1 METFTKNRTK
11 YKEIKNIVDENSNCK
26 YHEWLEFEK
35 VLDKPGKQGVV
46 GLFQIKNTKQQII
59 FKISQYINYLVFH
72 ELQVMNGLNKISS
85 YCPHFCK
92 SLGMINCEIDAKY
105 RKNNENPFLIE
116 NKYPIMKDILLSEY
130 IDDSCKFYNYIR
142 TDKVSEEVL
151 YSIVK
156 QVLLAIS
163 IAQKRKRFSHYDL
176 HSFNVMIKKCDK
188 DLVFLYK
195 IDDENQFCVPT
206 LGYYPVI
213 IDFGFSYISDMDDG
227 PLWPS
232 LAHTDVGFL
241 SDRFDW
247 VADPK
252 LFLVTV
258 SDEIKTKR
266 KTKKSKIFRKVVRNI
281 FHPLNIDWESGW
293 DDYGEKGASDFVLEK
308 LESYNKISELFKD
321 YDHYCID
328 ILQTL
333 VILPLQKQE
342 YKNLE
347 TSYQAFLNEWVK
359 IENEISNPFYN
370 LYILKGLIDV
380 ARDVRHLYITKDTR
394 QEALKH
400 FRLSIYNIIE
410 KVSKY
415 CMPKNI
421 HYEKLLCS
429 LYVFSR
435 SLEGFL
441 YDTMKNITQIKDKEY
456 KQLPL
461 KSIDQIYGV
470 ITTNLPDEYVYNKKT
485 TIVIVDNV
493 EQNMK
498 EFKIPENELENVND
512 ITHLARGTYINDLFL
527 SNNS

>member
-1 METFTKNRTK
+1 MESFTKNLIK
-11 YKEIKNIVDENSNCK
+11 YKDILNIVSKNENSE
-26 YHEWLEFEK
+26 YREWLNFIK

-46 GLFQIKNTKQQII
+46 GLFEIKNTKYEII

-72 ELQVMNGLNKISS
+72 ELQVMNGLNEIST

-105 RKNNENPFLIE
+105 RKNNDNPFLIE

-130 IDDSCKFYNYIR
+130 INDSCKFYNYIR
-142 TDKVSEEVL
+142 SEKVSEEVL

-195 IDDENQFCVPT
+195 IDEENQFCVPT

-247 VADPK
+247 VSDPK

-266 KTKKSKIFRKVVRNI
+266 KTKKSKIFRRVVRNM

-293 DDYGEKGASDFVLEK
+293 DDYGEKGASDFILEK
-308 LESYNKISELFKD
+308 LEIHNKISELFKE

-333 VILPLQKQE
+333 IILPLQKQE
-342 YKNLE
+342 CTNLE
-347 TSYQAFLNEWVK
+347 KSYKTFLNEWVK

-370 LYILKGLIDV
+370 LYILKGIIDV
-380 ARDVRHLYITKDTR
+380 ARDIRHLYTVKEKR
-394 QEALKH
+394 LEALKT

-410 KVSKY
+410 KVSKF
-415 CMPKNI
+415 CIPKNI

-441 YDTMKNITQIKDKEY
+441 YTTMDNITKIKYEEY
-456 KQLPL
+456 KKLPL
-461 KSIDQIYGV
+461 NSIDQIYGV
-470 ITTNLPDEYVYNKKT
+470 ISTNLPDEYIYNSKT
-485 TIVIVDNV
+485 KIVVIDNV
-493 EQNMK
+493 ERNMT
-498 EFKIPENELENVND
+498 EFKIPEKELENVND
-512 ITHLARGTYINDLFL
+512 ITHLAKGTYINDLI
-527 SNNS
+527 SG